1 MSKMPTVGL
10 VYIQTVSV
18 RANVAKRHASKLSPS
33 DLNLDAPNGN
43 GPFLVWSAHV
53 KLAQGIFDVL
63 KAHFEAPDVSM
74 SKVFYAS
81 DGESVVYSGGGGVP
95 GLIQREVNP
104 QATSRVCQCTACLT
118 AHVSPLP

>member
-53 KLAQGIFDVL
+53 KLAHCG
-63 KAHFEAPDVSM
+63 
-74 SKVFYAS
+74 KVFLTCS
-81 DGESVVYSGGGGVP
+81 RP
-95 GLIQREVNP
+95 
-104 QATSRVCQCTACLT
+104 TSR
-118 AHVSPLP
+118 LPM